1 MSDYSF
7 SRVQGMQIKIQE
19 FDSNA
24 QYIPIGK
31 RTSFNGEDINAIPE
45 FSKAPTSGTHVLG
58 SIDGVIQ
65 WIETEACD

>member
-7 SRVQGMQIKIQE
+7 SRVQGMQVKIQE

-31 RTSFNGEDINAIPE
+31 KTDLNGKEINAIPE
-45 FSKAPTSGTHVLG
+45 FRKAPTSGTYVLG
-58 SIDGVIQ
+58 SKNGIIQ
-65 WIETEACD
+65 WIETEECD